1 MLTTSVWF
9 PFLALAAGVV
19 GGFLAGRKKTHR
31 QHAFWSASAGE
42 SLPSTT
48 ALGNVALSTSPSSG
62 DVAANSPAR
71 NSESCS
77 GGSGRSARAAEEA
90 NRGLSGVTEKL
101 RTDLLRFRD
110 ELRSLASK
118 RSNAD
123 AVDGELAQLTL
134 ALTDQLARRYD
145 EIRRETEKI
154 VSATGLR
161 IDPLTELANRRAVEE
176 WMHFL
181 FSMAARYDTRF
192 SVAIFDVDGFG
203 KLTRENGQEAA
214 DQTLIRL
221 GRILKDGLRDSD
233 IVARYGR
240 DEFLILLMETDLKG
254 TALVCHRLREL
265 IASQLDCTVS
275 VGLTHVECADSQRT
289 LMNRADSALYGA
301 KTEGGNLVYQHNGL
315 RIDKAPQL
323 EPACD
328 R

>member
-1 MLTTSVWF
+1 MLTTSLWF

-19 GGFLAGRKKTHR
+19 GGFLAGRKKMHR
-31 QHAFWSASAGE
+31 QHAFSSASAGE

-48 ALGNVALSTSPSSG
+48 ALGNVAPSTSPSSG

-77 GGSGRSARAAEEA
+77 GGREHRTCCR
-90 NRGLSGVTEKL
+90 RGESRLVRRHRKVG
-101 RTDLLRFRD
+101 TDLLKFRD
-110 ELRSLASK
+110 ELRSLTSK
-118 RSNAD
+118 RSKAD

-154 VSATGLR
+154 VSSTGLR